1 MGRRCNSGLCTGVS
15 GQMSSE
21 NYDLLNKIK
30 EQARKY
36 GVLRGLSKN
45 YTKEELLSGL
55 RNVTEKSTEI
65 VKMIEGKK
73 IKLSVIGDEL
83 FERYL
88 GADKNIIALQIG
100 NNIYVRKSSETILS
114 DIVHE
119 GTHAIDHNNG
129 ISSKDISSIKGEIK
143 AYTEEYNYQRKKYG
157 KTTFSSKDEIIVF
170 VHNNYK

>member
-36 GVLRGLSKN
+36 GVLRGLNKN
-45 YTKEELLSGL
+45 YTKEELLSDL
-55 RNVTEKSTEI
+55 RNVTEGSTEI
-65 VKMIEGKK
+65 AKMIEGKK

-119 GTHAIDHNNG
+119 GTHAKDFFIG
-129 ISSKDISSIKGEIK
+129 VPQSTISSRIGEMK
-143 AYTEEYNYQRKKYG
+143 AYTEEHNYQKKKYG
-157 KTTFSSKDEIIVF
+157 KTVFSSVDEIK
-170 VHNNYK
+170 VHVYNNYK